1 MNIVRAWK
9 DAEYRK
15 SLSAAELAL
24 LPENPVGAVEL
35 SEEETDEIMGMGG
48 SGGSATCCQNLS
60 ICVNSVLCSVIC

>member
-15 SLSAAELAL
+15 SLSAEELAL

-35 SEEETDEIMGMGG
+35 TEDETSDVLGG
-48 SGGSATCCQNLS
+48 GGGGGGGTICQVLS
-60 ICVNSVLCSVIC
+60 VCINSVIC